1 MESQYPTQE
10 VNEAS
15 DLTQLPLKNIPTQL
29 RVLGN
34 EVYNQLFDP
43 THLEQSRHTIIN
55 IINTLISKIQMYSAT
70 SAFML
75 LTHCVLGRIDS
86 VLMTRIVPHEIAT
99 NQAVH
104 AKRGELEQVRS
115 HGSLYRVRSPV

>member
-1 MESQYPTQE
+1 MMGVTTTMQKKALEDSLSQSPIAGVRSHIMTAARAIDQALVNLPKVPTDPPSLTGDRSLTMLPQE

-15 DLTQLPLKNIPTQL
+15 DLTQLPLKDIPTQL

-55 IINTLISKIQMYSAT
+55 IVNTLISKIQM
-70 SAFML
+70 
-75 LTHCVLGRIDS
+75 
-86 VLMTRIVPHEIAT
+86 
-99 NQAVH
+99 
-104 AKRGELEQVRS
+104 
-115 HGSLYRVRSPV
+115 